1 MKIGVVGCGMISG
14 VYLENMINIFDNLE
28 VVGCAAE
35 HFENAEITAK
45 KFGIKAMT
53 LDEIMADPDI
63 EMIVNLTSTNAHYEV
78 ISKALKAGKHVYTEK
93 ALCETLEQAA
103 EVVALAKTHKL
114 ELGCAPETVFGEATQ
129 TVKRLIDD
137 GAIGTVTGFH
147 ASINLNM
154 NLMYP
159 HFRILNLPGG
169 DIGLDRGIY
178 FLNQLCY
185 LLGEVKDVKGYSMI
199 REPERDL
206 PVKNENGETELKHFT
221 LINKNHMVAAVKM
234 KSGAFGTLNFNGNTI
249 FPELSHLEIQG
260 TKGIVEIPDANHFGG
275 KVRILHGEKSDY
287 SADWEE
293 IETEDLNLR
302 GIGVSL
308 MADAI
313 KGHMP
318 NPVTA
323 TRAYHIMTVLHNM
336 SM

>member
-1 MKIGVVGCGMISG
+1 MSEKMKIGVVGCGMISG
-14 VYLENMINIFDNLE
+14 TYLENMINIFDNLE
-28 VVGCAAE
+28 VLGCAAE

-53 LDEIMADPDI
+53 LDEILADPDI

-114 ELGCAPETVFGEATQ
+114 ELGCAPETIFGEATQ

-178 FLNQLCY
+178 FLNQLCHNSSR
-185 LLGEVKDVKGYSMI
+185 LLNRNSLRGSQGSPPFRIIFLSSKSSS
-199 REPERDL
+199 L
-206 PVKNENGETELKHFT
+206 FAFSSLKAYHF
-221 LINKNHMVAAVKM
+221 LKL
-234 KSGAFGTLNFNGNTI
+234 SFFFGA
-249 FPELSHLEIQG
+249 
-260 TKGIVEIPDANHFGG
+260 
-275 KVRILHGEKSDY
+275 GEK
-287 SADWEE
+287 
-293 IETEDLNLR
+293 
-302 GIGVSL
+302 
-308 MADAI
+308 
-313 KGHMP
+313 
-318 NPVTA
+318 
-323 TRAYHIMTVLHNM
+323 
-336 SM
+336 